1 MPRKRCCG
9 AFCYRQRFALYKAM
23 KQTLRRS
30 QFWHITALLILDSL
44 FFGLTDPAE
53 VPSFALVIGF
63 LLFTATLYQ
72 LIKGLFKL
80 VSWYGLAFTAQKRR
94 FAKIFTAIIAGLVA
108 LQSIGQL
115 SQRDILVL
123 IPLALLAYLYM
134 NYGRASQEGET
145 FAEQI

>member
-1 MPRKRCCG
+1 
-9 AFCYRQRFALYKAM
+9 M

-30 QFWHITALLILDSL
+30 QFWHITGLLILDSL

-53 VPSFALVIGF
+53 VPSFALIVGF
-63 LLFTATLYQ
+63 FLFAATLYQ

-80 VSWYGLAFTAQKRR
+80 GSWYGLSFAAHQRR
-94 FAKIFTAIIAGLVA
+94 FAKILTGVIAGLVA

-123 IPLALLAYLYM
+123 IPLAMLAYMYM
-134 NYGRASQEGET
+134 TYGRAYQESESIS
-145 FAEQI
+145 EQV